1 MPRVG
6 WKRGYWYIV
15 YVVIV
20 SFVGRGGRDNLHVPA
35 VTHIAG
41 SSRLCSV
48 KRKAPHSCKTGIELV
63 ERSGWKVGR
72 LTACRRTCLPLFV
85 KRPQSPAGNDSI
97 VPFQQV
103 DVPSALPNRSEFPHQ
118 SMHVPLTI
126 QYNTSMVPETPGAD
140 LSISF
145 RSIKAEPASSH
156 RAEPGMPLKGTPSA
170 IGALCIWRSMVN
182 LPFAGMPLQ
191 NAWFGLTPGRMH
203 DPTAQV
209 HAVLGKRQKTEL
221 DFSDSVD
228 EDHEE
233 FNQQEA
239 YLLLDIARA
248 QATVRRLEQQLV
260 HAKLD
265 ENIALGNLYKCRA
278 QESERRLE
286 NAEAELGCIRNSI
299 RMSGGKLCDDSARKR
314 RRRISGSSSDAVL
327 LFVLLVSF
335 AHTIA
340 SPCPVFP
347 RICSFLL
354 LQLRCLFGRRL
365 QKVLP

>member
-1 MPRVG
+1 M
-6 WKRGYWYIV
+6 
-15 YVVIV
+15 
-20 SFVGRGGRDNLHVPA
+20 A
-35 VTHIAG
+35 
-41 SSRLCSV
+41 SSDQ
-48 KRKAPHSCKTGIELV
+48 
-63 ERSGWKVGR
+63 
-72 LTACRRTCLPLFV
+72 
-85 KRPQSPAGNDSI
+85 PQSPAGNDSI

-118 SMHVPLTI
+118 STHVPLTT
-126 QYNTSMVPETPGAD
+126 QYNTSTVPETPGAD

-145 RSIKAEPASSH
+145 PSIKAEPASSH

-170 IGALCIWRSMVN
+170 VGALCVRRSMVN
-182 LPFAGMPLQ
+182 LPFAGTPLR
-191 NAWFGLTPGRMH
+191 NAWFGPTPGRMH

-209 HAVLGKRQKTEL
+209 RAVLGKRQKTEP

-228 EDHEE
+228 EDREE

-248 QATVRRLEQQLV
+248 QATVRRLERQLV

-314 RRRISGSSSDAVL
+314 RRRVSGSSSDAVL

-347 RICSFLL
+347 RVCSFPL